1 VYTAKV
7 NKPKKL
13 EDKIRL
19 TRQGG
24 YVPGP
29 TADGE
34 IFVPYPDTGLALD
47 GDIVLVSYHKSKD
60 GFVGKVEK
68 VVEHYRTEFVGT
80 IAREE
85 DEYLLL
91 PDTPRTFVNFVLPAK
106 NLAGAG
112 PGEKVVIK
120 TERWTDPN
128 RLPLGRVIRRL
139 GPAGAHETEMQAI
152 VAGQGF
158 DTSFPTAVE
167 QEADQIKT
175 NFAANLANELKTRR
189 DCRAITTFTIDPVD
203 AKDFDDALSI
213 RSVGNNQWE
222 VGVHIAD
229 VSHYVRPGTALDDEA
244 KHRATSIY
252 LVDRTI
258 PMLPELLSNDVCSLV
273 PKADR
278 LTFSAIFTLNAGGEI
293 LDRWFGRTVIH
304 SDRRFSYEEAQAVLN
319 GQSDEYREELTVLN
333 KLAEKLRAQNLA
345 AGAVSFEDDEIKF
358 RLDENGKPLEVIKK
372 VRTASHLLIEDFML
386 LANRQVAEWASDY
399 NDNQPHT
406 FVYRIHDWPNMDK
419 IANLAAFLKP
429 LGYDLAIKGGK
440 ISSEEINRVLTE
452 AEEATERHLVS
463 RATVRAMAK
472 AIYSTEN
479 IGHWGLAFAHYTHFT
494 SPIRRYPDLMV
505 HRLLATFLAKQKP
518 TKATLEEIGREVNHS
533 SQMEQRA
540 AEAERESVKLKQ
552 VEYMSERIGKTFT
565 GIISGVTDFGF
576 FVEESETKADGLVAL
591 RDLKDDYYE
600 FDQKTMTLVGRRHKK
615 RFRLGDEVKIRVKAA
630 YPLKRR
636 LDYELTQ

>member
-1 VYTAKV
+1 MYTAKV

-29 TADGE
+29 VADGE
-34 IFVPYPDTGLALD
+34 IFVPYPDTWLALD
-47 GDIVLVSYHKSKD
+47 SDTVLVSYRQSKD

-68 VVEHYRTEFVGT
+68 VVERYRTEFVGT
-80 IAREE
+80 ITREE
-85 DEYLLL
+85 GEYLLL
-91 PDTPRTFVNFVLPAK
+91 PDAPRSFVNFIIPVK
-106 NLAGAG
+106 DLAGAG

-120 TERWTDPN
+120 LGRWTDAN
-128 RLPLGRVIRRL
+128 RLPIGRVIRRL

-158 DTSFPTAVE
+158 DTHFEAAVE
-167 QEADQIKT
+167 QEANQIKKD
-175 NFAANLANELKTRR
+175 FAANLAGELKTRR

-213 RSVGNNQWE
+213 RSVGNNRWE

-258 PMLPELLSNDVCSLV
+258 PMLPEVLSNDVCSLV
-273 PKADR
+273 PQADR
-278 LTFSAIFTLNAGGEI
+278 LTFSAIFTLNASGEI

-319 GQSDEYREELTVLN
+319 GESNEYQEELTVLN

-358 RLDENGKPLEVIKK
+358 ELDQNGKPLKVIKK
-372 VRTASHLLIEDFML
+372 IRTASHLLIEDFML
-386 LANRQVAEWASDY
+386 LANRQVAEWASNY

-505 HRLLATFLAKQKP
+505 HRLLATFLAGQKP
-518 TKATLEEIGREVNHS
+518 TKTTLEEIGREVNHS

-552 VEYMSERIGKTFT
+552 VEYMSERIGKTFS

-576 FVEESETKADGLVAL
+576 FVEEQETKADGLVAL

-600 FDQKTMTLVGRRHKK
+600 FDQKTMSLVGRRHKK
-615 RFRLGDEVKIRVKAA
+615 RFRLGDEVKVKVKAA

-636 LDYELTQ
+636 LDYELVK